1 MSQKPLI
8 VSTLAPPRS
17 ILLLASFAG
26 CGMLL
31 AILFLV
37 LVGCGTPFTSPRDVG
52 KNAIV
57 CSCECNPPASPIAV
71 PSKNFI
77 AVGADDVAQGSNPP
91 ANPSGNQLTLGA
103 NSTVGL
109 RFQKLSVPQGAQIT
123 SARIQFTAAQT
134 SDQSTSL
141 QIRMVNSP
149 NTNAAPFGPA
159 VDLGALVL
167 MPGKVDW
174 APGPWIVDEASNN
187 ELTLDLADLL
197 QPIVE
202 NNQYTPDS
210 AVAFIITGQGG
221 RTARAFESNIPQPA
235 YLTVEYLPKKAVQ
248 EFTTCVDPA
257 DAAAP
262 AKAAAVCQGNVQKH
276 VSDLAT
282 SCSLANACTCT
293 LKTADATSFSAV
305 CKQECPALVAPT
317 NCNPAA
323 IAQTAQATAGQTPV
337 CVANSP

>member
-1 MSQKPLI
+1 MSQEPLI
-8 VSTLAPPRS
+8 VPTLAPPRS

-37 LVGCGTPFTSPRDVG
+37 LVGCGTPFTSDEVD

-57 CSCECNPPASPIAV
+57 CSCECDPPTSPIAV
-71 PSKNFI
+71 PWKNFI
-77 AVGADDVAQGSNPP
+77 AVGADDVAQGSTPP
-91 ANPSGNQLTLGA
+91 ANLDGNQLTLGA

-109 RFQKLSVPQGAQIT
+109 RFQKLSVPPGATIT
-123 SARIQFTAAQT
+123 SARIQFTGAQT

-141 QIRMVNSP
+141 QIRMVNSA
-149 NTNAAPFGPA
+149 NAAPFGPA
-159 VDLGALVL
+159 VDLGALLL
-167 MPGKVDW
+167 MAGHVDW

-187 ELTLDLADLL
+187 ELTPDLAKLL

-210 AVAFIITGQGG
+210 AVAFIIAGQGG
-221 RTARAFESNIPQPA
+221 RTARAFESNSPQPA

-248 EFTTCVDPA
+248 EFMTCVDPA
-257 DAAAP
+257 DAADP
-262 AKAAAVCQGNVQKH
+262 AKAAAVCQGNVQKN
-276 VSDLAT
+276 VSDLAK

-293 LKTADATSFSAV
+293 LKTADARSFSAV

-323 IAQTAQATAGQTPV
+323 IAQTTQATAGQTPV

>member
-1 MSQKPLI
+1 MSQKPWI

-26 CGMLL
+26 CGVLL

-37 LVGCGTPFTSPRDVG
+37 LVGCGTPFTSPGDVG

-57 CSCECNPPASPIAV
+57 CSCECNPPTSPIAV

-109 RFQKLSVPQGAQIT
+109 RFQKLGVPPGATIT
-123 SARIQFTAAQT
+123 SARIQFTGAQT

-149 NTNAAPFGPA
+149 NAAPFGPA
-159 VDLGALVL
+159 VDLGALLL
-167 MPGKVDW
+167 MPGNVPW

-187 ELTLDLADLL
+187 ELTEDLADLL

-202 NNQYTPDS
+202 NDQYTPDS

-221 RTARAFESNIPQPA
+221 RTARAFEANVPQPA

-248 EFTTCVDPA
+248 EFMACVDGA
-257 DAAAP
+257 DAADP
-262 AKAAAVCQGNVQKH
+262 AKAAAVCQGAVKKN

-282 SCSLANACTCT
+282 SCGLANACTCT

-323 IAQTAQATAGQTPV
+323 IAQTTQATAGTPV